1 MADSLGNGP
10 GKPSDPR
17 SSGGRFRGPADI
29 MRARTGTRL
38 AVIKGQDRTR
48 WTDFYHGVLTA
59 PWWLFFLGLAA
70 VFLGVNSIFALLY
83 MIDPHGIAHAR
94 PGSFSDAFFF
104 SVETLGSIG
113 YGAMYPASI
122 YANLLMTLES
132 FSGIVNL
139 AIATGL
145 VFARISRPT
154 ARVLFSDVAIVTLFD
169 GTPTLMFR
177 AANQRG
183 NQILNASVALTF
195 AYESVTK
202 EGIAMRRFDDLQLV
216 RARTSLFAL
225 SWTVMHRIDETSP
238 LYGTTLEALIDRQ
251 VELIALLSG
260 TDDTLSETI
269 YARHAYKPRQIRW
282 NHRFV
287 DVLCVDPKG
296 RRVVDLRRFHDTEP
310 EAAISVP

>member
-1 MADSLGNGP
+1 MAGTF
-10 GKPSDPR
+10 DPR
-17 SSGGRFRGPADI
+17 GSGAKLGIAAAI
-29 MRARTGTRL
+29 IRTRSRRPV
-38 AVIKGQDRTR
+38 AVIRGQDRSR

-70 VFLGVNSIFALLY
+70 VFLGVNGIFALLY
-83 MIDPHGIAHAR
+83 AADPHGIAHAR
-94 PGSFSDAFFF
+94 PGNFFDAFFF
-104 SVETLGSIG
+104 SVQTLGSIG
-113 YGAMYPASI
+113 YGAMYPVTL
-122 YANLLMTLES
+122 YANTLVTLES
-132 FSGIVNL
+132 FSAIVNL

-154 ARVLFSDVAIVTLFD
+154 ARVLFSDVAIVTAFD

-183 NQILNASVALTF
+183 NQILNASVVVTF
-195 AYESVTK
+195 AHEAVTR
-202 EGIAMRRFDDLQLV
+202 EGIAMRRFEELKLV
-216 RARTSLFAL
+216 RAKTPLFAL
-225 SWTVMHRIDETSP
+225 SWTVMHRIDDTSP
-238 LYGTTLEALIDRQ
+238 LYGATQDALVHRQ

-269 YARHAYKPRQIRW
+269 YARHSYRPHQIRW

-287 DVLCVDPKG
+287 DVLCVDPRG

-310 EAAISVP
+310 EAAISAP